1 MPTFV
6 SDGEFKPKTREYAK
20 GPRGP
25 RARKP
30 EQVPWDKAFKSAHD
44 AGKPLFAQVT
54 PEEAEAA
61 RKAVASAAR
70 LYGLATTE
78 GEPQAGAEKGTVV
91 LSWLIR
97 VPSKREDKPQAV
109 RVSE

>member
-1 MPTFV
+1 MPNFV
-6 SDGEFKPKTREYAK
+6 TGEFKPKARTYAK

-30 EQVPWDKAFKSAHD
+30 EQVPWDEAFKAAHD
-44 AGKPLFAQVT
+44 ADRPLFAQVT
-54 PEEAEAA
+54 PDEAEAA
-61 RKAVASAAR
+61 RKAVNSAAR

-97 VPSKREDKPQAV
+97 VPVPKGNKA
-109 RVSE
+109 SE